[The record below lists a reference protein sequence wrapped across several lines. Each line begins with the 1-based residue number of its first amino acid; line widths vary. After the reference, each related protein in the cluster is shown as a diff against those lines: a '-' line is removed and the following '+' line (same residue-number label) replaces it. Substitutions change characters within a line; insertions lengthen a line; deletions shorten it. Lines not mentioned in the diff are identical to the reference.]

1 MIKRFY
7 DYLGI
12 SENASIQEI
21 KQAYHKKAL
30 LLHPDHNLSGG
41 AKEEFMFLNNIYHIL
56 LIEKK
61 NNKRKNTIRV
71 KNFSWIN
78 DIKNILFAFTPLI
91 FIWLMFLLLLDN
103 ASINPVNIS
112 LRLQTAVNLLMGM
125 ISVSSMQFF
134 TFKSINSVQKFSP
147 ILRFLLGYTFSLFG
161 FLLFQ
166 FQFHLVYSIL
176 FLTFLLISIAL
187 IIQLIA
193 NFVTNQTKCNSRQ
206 NFYLK

>member
-1 MIKRFY
+1 MEFQKKTIK
-7 DYLGI
+7 G
-12 SENASIQEI
+12 
-21 KQAYHKKAL
+21 
-30 LLHPDHNLSGG
+30 
-41 AKEEFMFLNNIYHIL
+41 
-56 LIEKK
+56 
-61 NNKRKNTIRV
+61 
-71 KNFSWIN
+71 KNFSSIN
-78 DIKNILFAFTPLI
+78 DIKNILFALTPLI

-134 TFKSINSVQKFSP
+134 TFKSINSTQKFSP

-166 FQFHLVYSIL
+166 YQFHLVYSIL

-193 NFVTNQTKCNSRQ
+193 NFTTNQKKCNTLQ

>member
-12 SENASIQEI
+12 SENASIQEL

-30 LLHPDHNLSGG
+30 LLHPDHNMSGG
-41 AKEEFMFLNNIYHIL
+41 AKEEFIFLNNIYQIL

-61 NNKRKNTIRV
+61 NSRRKKTIKG
-71 KNFSWIN
+71 KNFSSIN
-78 DIKNILFAFTPLI
+78 DIKNILFALTPLI

-134 TFKSINSVQKFSP
+134 TFKSINSTQKFSP
-147 ILRFLLGYTFSLFG
+147 ILKFLQSYT
-161 FLLFQ
+161 
-166 FQFHLVYSIL
+166 
-176 FLTFLLISIAL
+176 
-187 IIQLIA
+187 
-193 NFVTNQTKCNSRQ
+193 
-206 NFYLK
+206 